1 MQEPGSVVAALVAP
15 SREPSEATRS
25 AIEAW
30 VRDHQSS
37 RAVVA
42 IEAAAGAVLNDLLED
57 FGRTYSWN
65 EVRRLPGVPE
75 FRSMTDLAKRLRVI
89 SGRLREQHGA
99 DQVMQVHH
107 SGRSALW
114 LSFEVP
120 PEPAPDASGI
130 VYTERPVEMTWLGR
144 LIYGRLPSRSRWS
157 APGVYPTLLVTVPFF
172 LSLYGFYHGLFTANA
187 WLVVLSMAIFANL
200 VWVVFHRLSLP
211 VNQAWRVEW
220 PYVRGDGKFG
230 VIHTR
235 ARSDG
240 RPLFRLYGYEASCPI
255 CGDLVELEHG
265 RHGFKG
271 RIVGECRSNP
281 MEHLFSFDHTTGEGR
296 WLYER

>member
-1 MQEPGSVVAALVAP
+1 
-15 SREPSEATRS
+15 
-25 AIEAW
+25 
-30 VRDHQSS
+30 
-37 RAVVA
+37 
-42 IEAAAGAVLNDLLED
+42 
-57 FGRTYSWN
+57 
-65 EVRRLPGVPE
+65 
-75 FRSMTDLAKRLRVI
+75 
-89 SGRLREQHGA
+89 
-99 DQVMQVHH
+99 
-107 SGRSALW
+107 
-114 LSFEVP
+114 
-120 PEPAPDASGI
+120 
-130 VYTERPVEMTWLGR
+130 MTWLGR

-255 CGDLVELEHG
+255 CGDLVDLEHG